1 MGQCSITSH
10 MMHDLP
16 ACRLLAC
23 VSQLHVVQHLQPQHA
38 RACIVHQPL
47 DSSQTMLLQV
57 QAEQAWERPSCS
69 GGPGMGSTFPACASM
84 HPYRQG
90 AQQLASGLSA
100 QERARFRG
108 RSMPSQQL
116 SRALSNGETTRC
128 AISLGPLPV
137 DRSDV
142 VPPGEQVQH
151 LHCSDQWS
159 AQSARTVTG
168 SPRKPLR

>member
-57 QAEQAWERPSCS
+57 QAEQAWRGQVVAAAPAWAVPSQHGPLEAGRPAASLRLECK
-69 GGPGMGSTFPACASM
+69 GTRQIQGPQHALAA
-84 HPYRQG
+84 
-90 AQQLASGLSA
+90 AQQSP
-100 QERARFRG
+100 QQRG
-108 RSMPSQQL
+108 DYTLCNLPGSPP
-116 SRALSNGETTRC
+116 C
-128 AISLGPLPV
+128 GPL
-137 DRSDV
+137 RRRAAF
-142 VPPGEQVQH
+142 EQVQH